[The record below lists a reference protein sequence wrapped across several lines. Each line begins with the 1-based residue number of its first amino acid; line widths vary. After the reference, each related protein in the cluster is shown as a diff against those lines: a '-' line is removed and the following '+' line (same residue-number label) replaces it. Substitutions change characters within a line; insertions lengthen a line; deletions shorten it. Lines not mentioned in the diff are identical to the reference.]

1 MARAFVTS
9 APTSELYLIQGE
21 QPDTRDVEDARQ
33 WVTIYRELATFAERT
48 LNRLRSGE
56 GNGQA
61 VALSHAAGQP
71 RLGRTGALRRAASNL
86 RRPPASSP
94 CDRQG
99 ACPPGERA
107 APRLR
112 PGLHRMSALQPGNV
126 LPLRPPRPSAAD
138 ERASNAA
145 RAIRTKLSLLEGY
158 ADIMEGLST
167 DLKVQILGAMA
178 EKTRELST
186 ALQPFVDHRV
196 ERRPAISDYRMVRSR
211 TRQLIT
217 DYRVLLAR
225 LHQTMAQTG
234 EPETKESLKIGRA
247 HV

>member
-1 MARAFVTS
+1 
-9 APTSELYLIQGE
+9 
-21 QPDTRDVEDARQ
+21 
-33 WVTIYRELATFAERT
+33 
-48 LNRLRSGE
+48 
-56 GNGQA
+56 
-61 VALSHAAGQP
+61 
-71 RLGRTGALRRAASNL
+71 
-86 RRPPASSP
+86 
-94 CDRQG
+94 
-99 ACPPGERA
+99 
-107 APRLR
+107 
-112 PGLHRMSALQPGNV
+112 MSALQPGKV

-167 DLKVQILGAMA
+167 DLKVQILGVMA

-186 ALQPFVDHRV
+186 ALQPFLDHRV
-196 ERRPAISDYRMVRSR
+196 EGRPAISDYRVVRSR

-234 EPETKESLKIGRA
+234 EPETKESLS
-247 HV
+247 